1 LAQDSKTWMRVRT
14 YKGAHQKPAPKTALE
29 PWHTEP
35 QSRPTYI
42 RNHPLMPTRK
52 VIAVIDDS
60 LPILGGLSR
69 LLASLGH
76 GVELYVSAKEF
87 LDAAKSSEAIGLLV
101 DIQLGESCGIELAQK
116 LADAGFTIPIIFMT
130 ANDNATVRARVTAVG
145 CVAYLVKP
153 FSADTLIE
161 ALTKINPQALT

>member
-1 LAQDSKTWMRVRT
+1 MT
-14 YKGAHQKPAPKTALE
+14 
-29 PWHTEP
+29 
-35 QSRPTYI
+35 
-42 RNHPLMPTRK
+42 TRK

-69 LLASLGH
+69 LLASLGY

-87 LDAAKSSEAIGLLV
+87 LDAAKTSEAVGLIV

-116 LADAGFTIPIIFMT
+116 LVDAGFTIPTIFMT
-130 ANDNATVRARVTAVG
+130 ANDNDSVRARVMAIG
-145 CVAYLVKP
+145 GVAFIVKP

-161 ALTKINPQALT
+161 ALAKLNPEGLF

>member
-1 LAQDSKTWMRVRT
+1 
-14 YKGAHQKPAPKTALE
+14 
-29 PWHTEP
+29 
-35 QSRPTYI
+35 
-42 RNHPLMPTRK
+42 MPTRK

-69 LLASLGH
+69 LLASLGY

-87 LDAAKSSEAIGLLV
+87 LDAAKGSKASGLIV
-101 DIQLGESCGIELAQK
+101 DIQLGESCGIELAHK

-130 ANDNATVRARVTAVG
+130 ANDNASVRARVTAIG
-145 CVAYLVKP
+145 GVAFIVKP

-161 ALTKINPQALT
+161 ALAKLNPQGLF